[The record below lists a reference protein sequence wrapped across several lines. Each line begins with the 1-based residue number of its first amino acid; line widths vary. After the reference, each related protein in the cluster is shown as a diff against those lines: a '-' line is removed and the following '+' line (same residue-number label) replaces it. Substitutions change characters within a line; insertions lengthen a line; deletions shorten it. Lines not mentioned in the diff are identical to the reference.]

1 MNLARARGLSA
12 LRSPWT
18 WIVIGSLLRLLH
30 VLSLGNRYYFGD
42 TVEYEA
48 AALRLLHG
56 MGFEQ
61 ASPRAPLYPMFMA
74 LSFWIGGESN
84 FYVTRLLKLFLAI
97 GLMVVMTRLALRL
110 GGRTAA
116 TLTAFGMAVAPTIVF
131 VSGLLYPTTLYML
144 LLASFT
150 LVAWRLG
157 ESARARDGIGLGLF
171 FALGWLTDQVFLA
184 PAGAIGLWLLW
195 RLREQ
200 GAALA
205 RALAIAAIVAAA
217 VAMPYM
223 LALQQMGT
231 ERVFM
236 RKAQTVLH
244 SARTDPVLSR
254 ERWVRFAPD
263 APFEALSPQRFIW
276 REGQLLAHQPIS
288 YLHDWAW
295 EFLHFFRPV
304 PDRVQAENRFT
315 QPIVLYAGGLY
326 FLALLTLSILG
337 LGYGAGPRRGR
348 WLLASAVLATAA
360 FYSFFFT
367 QTRYRIP
374 IEPHLIVL
382 AALGVQRAFPRMS
395 ALISGEGT
403 GAEGPPA

>member
-1 MNLARARGLSA
+1 MTMDDRAA
-12 LRSPWT
+12 
-18 WIVIGSLLRLLH
+18 
-30 VLSLGNRYYFGD
+30 
-42 TVEYEA
+42 
-48 AALRLLHG
+48 
-56 MGFEQ
+56 M
-61 ASPRAPLYPMFMA
+61 
-74 LSFWIGGESN
+74 
-84 FYVTRLLKLFLAI
+84 
-97 GLMVVMTRLALRL
+97 
-110 GGRTAA
+110 
-116 TLTAFGMAVAPTIVF
+116 
-131 VSGLLYPTTLYML
+131 
-144 LLASFT
+144 
-150 LVAWRLG
+150 
-157 ESARARDGIGLGLF
+157 
-171 FALGWLTDQVFLA
+171 
-184 PAGAIGLWLLW
+184 
-195 RLREQ
+195 
-200 GAALA
+200 A
-205 RALAIAAIVAAA
+205 RALALAAIVAAA

-223 LALQQMGT
+223 LTLRHQGT

-276 REGQLLAHQPIS
+276 REGQLFAHQPIS
-288 YLHDWAW
+288 YLHDWVW

-348 WLLASAVLATAA
+348 WLLASAVLATAV
-360 FYSFFFT
+360 FYAFFFT

-395 ALISGEGT
+395 ALLSGEGT
-403 GAEGPPA
+403 GAEGPAA